1 MSSSLHHRPIRAAR
15 PPRRARSRAFAP
27 RLASAVLQLALAS
40 LLAVLLTDALRAQQ
54 PVAGRTTFIRD
65 TRVFDGERVHERT
78 SVLVQDG
85 AVKAIGTRLT
95 PPAGATIVD
104 GTGRTL
110 LPGLI
115 DAHTHA
121 IAADALREA
130 ISFGVTTSLD
140 QFTDHTSA
148 AALRAEQKAG
158 RANAQADL
166 FSAGTLVTAPGG
178 HGTQFGL
185 AIPTLARPA
194 DAQAFVDARLAEGS
208 DWIKIVYDDGRTYA
222 LTIPT
227 LDRVTMAAAIHAARA
242 RDRIAVVH
250 IGSQRGAREAI
261 EDGAS
266 GLVHLFVDEAPAEDF
281 AALVRQ
287 RGAFVIPTLS
297 VNESVAGTASG
308 TGLVGDSLVAP
319 FLTPQMVQSLRAA
332 FPRRP
337 GTTMNFAHALET
349 VRRLSAAGVP
359 ILAGSDA
366 PNPGTAHGASMHRE
380 LELLVQAGLTP
391 VQALR
396 AATFAPARAFR
407 LADRGRIAPGLRADL
422 VLVQGDPT
430 REIGRTR
437 DIVAIWKG
445 GVPVDRGAQ
454 RAAVAAARAAAR
466 AGAPVPAGSE
476 GGLVSSFDDGSQ
488 KTAFGAGWMLSTD
501 RMAGGKSEAT
511 LAVEQGALVVRGT
524 VGEGLAYAW
533 SGVMFSPGAAP
544 FQPAN
549 LSAKQAIAFRV
560 RGDGRRYRVM
570 LFAQSRGQAPLTQ
583 SFTAGPEW
591 AEVSFSLSAFSGFD
605 GRDLMGVVFA
615 AGPDAG
621 PFRLELDDVRFR

>member
-1 MSSSLHHRPIRAAR
+1 MSSPPGRRAIRTAHAA
-15 PPRRARSRAFAP
+15 RRARSRAFAP
-27 RLASAVLQLALAS
+27 RLATALARIAIAS
-40 LLAVLLTDALRAQQ
+40 LLAVVLTDVLRAQQ
-54 PVAGRTTFIRD
+54 PATGGATFIRD
-65 TRVFDGERVHERT
+65 VRVFDGERVHERT
-78 SVLVQDG
+78 NVLVQDG
-85 AVKAIGTRLT
+85 VLKAIGARLT

-104 GTGRTL
+104 GANKTL

-115 DAHTHA
+115 DAHTHS
-121 IAADALREA
+121 IAPEALREA
-130 ISFGVTTSLD
+130 VTFGVTTSLD
-140 QFTDHTSA
+140 QFTDHATA
-148 AALRAEQKAG
+148 AAWRAEQKAG
-158 RANAQADL
+158 RASARADL

-194 DAQAFVDARLAEGS
+194 DAQAFIDARLAEGS
-208 DWIKIVYDDGRTYA
+208 DWIKIVYDDGKTYA

-227 LDRVTMAAAIHAARA
+227 LDRATMAAAVRAARA
-242 RDRIAVVH
+242 RDRVAVVH
-250 IGSQRGAREAI
+250 IGSQRGARDAI

-266 GLVHLFVDEAPAEDF
+266 GLVHLFVDEAPAADF
-281 AALVRQ
+281 ASVVKQ

-297 VNESVAGTASG
+297 VNESVSGTASG
-308 TGLVGDSLVAP
+308 TALVGDSLVAP
-319 FLTPQMVQSLRAA
+319 YLTPQMVQGLRGA

-349 VRRLSAAGVP
+349 VRRLKAARVP

-366 PNPGTAHGASMHRE
+366 PNPGTAHGVSMHRE

-391 VQALR
+391 VEALH
-396 AATFAPARAFR
+396 AATLAPARAFR

-422 VLVQGDPT
+422 VLVHGDPT
-430 REIGRTR
+430 REVGRTR

-445 GVPVDRGAQ
+445 GIPVDRGAQ
-454 RAAVAAARAAAR
+454 RTAVAAARAAER
-466 AGAPVPAGSE
+466 AGAPVPTGSE
-476 GGLVSSFDDGSQ
+476 SGVVSTFDDGSQ
-488 KTAFGAGWMLSTD
+488 KTVFGAGWMLSTD

-511 LAVEQGALVVRGT
+511 MAVEQGALVVRGT
-524 VGEGLAYAW
+524 VGDGLAYAW

-549 LSAKQAIAFRV
+549 LSAKQEIVFRV

-591 AEVSFSLSAFSGFD
+591 TEVSFRLSAFSGFD